1 MPNAN
6 IFQHKENL
14 EGFTVDNK
22 TATIAQ
28 GASQSGVIDLEGY
41 QLAALHMPAAWDAA
55 DITFLS
61 APTADGTFQPL
72 YAAGVEVVE
81 PVAASRACPITYNA
95 LALASVRFIKI
106 RSGVAGAEVA
116 QTAARTITLS
126 LKG

>member
-6 IFQHKENL
+6 IFQHKANL
-14 EGFTVDNK
+14 EGFTVDTK

-28 GASQSGVIDLEGY
+28 GTSQSGVIDLEGY
-41 QLAALHMPAAWDAA
+41 QVGTIHMPTAWDTA

-106 RSGVAGAEVA
+106 RSGNATAAVN

-126 LKG
+126 LKR